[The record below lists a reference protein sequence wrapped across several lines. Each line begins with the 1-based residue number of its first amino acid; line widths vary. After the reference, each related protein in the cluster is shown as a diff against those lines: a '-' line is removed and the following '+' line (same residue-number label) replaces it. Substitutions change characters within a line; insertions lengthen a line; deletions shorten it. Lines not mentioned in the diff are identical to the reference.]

1 MLDIRALSFSY
12 GSIRAVKGISM
23 TIAEGELVTLI
34 GSNGAGKT
42 TVLKNISG
50 LLHPAGGTITFRG
63 RDITRTPAYR
73 HAAMDLIHVPEGRQI
88 FAKMTV
94 EENLRMGGYFVRN
107 RGEYQRRSEQVMELF
122 PLLAQRRRQG
132 AGSLSG
138 GEQQMLAI
146 ARALMGNPKL
156 LLLDEPS
163 LGLSPIMTGQ
173 VFTVIKDL
181 KHRGITI
188 LLVEQNAYEALQI
201 SDRAYIL
208 ETGEITMEGR
218 SADFINNPDI
228 KKAYLGGTS

>member
-1 MLDIRALSFSY
+1 MLEIRDLDFSY

-23 TIAEGELVTLI
+23 SIARGELVTLI

-50 LLHPAGGTITFRG
+50 LLRPSGGSISYRG
-63 RDITRTPAYR
+63 RDITQLPAHR
-73 HAAMDLIHVPEGRQI
+73 HASMDLIHVPEGRQI
-88 FAKMTV
+88 FARMTV
-94 EENLRMGGYFVRN
+94 EENLRMGAYFIRD
-107 RGEYQRRSEQVMELF
+107 RGEYKRRAEQALALF
-122 PLLAQRRRQG
+122 PPLARRRRQG

-146 ARALMGNPKL
+146 ARALMGNPQL

-163 LGLSPIMTGQ
+163 LGLSPIMTEQ
-173 VFTVIKDL
+173 VFAVIGDL
-181 KHRGITI
+181 KQRGITI
-188 LLVEQNAYEALQI
+188 LLVEQNAYEALRI

-208 ETGEITMEGR
+208 ETGEITMAGR

-228 KKAYLGGTS
+228 KKAYLGGI

>member
-1 MLDIRALSFSY
+1 MLEIRDLNFSY

-42 TVLKNISG
+42 TILKNISG
-50 LLHPAGGTITFRG
+50 LLRPSGGTISFLG
-63 RDITRTPAYR
+63 QDITRLPAHR

-88 FAKMTV
+88 FARMTV
-94 EENLRMGGYFVRN
+94 EENLRMGGYFIRD
-107 RGEYQRRSEQVMELF
+107 RREYRRRAEQALELF
-122 PLLAQRRRQG
+122 PPLTRRRHQG

-173 VFTVIKDL
+173 VFSVIGDL
-181 KHRGITI
+181 KGRGITI

-208 ETGEITMEGR
+208 ETGKITMEGI
-218 SADFINNPDI
+218 SADFINNEEI
-228 KKAYLGGTS
+228 KKAYLGGI

>member
-1 MLDIRALSFSY
+1 MLEIRNLDFSY
-12 GSIRAVKGISM
+12 GSIRAVRGISM

-50 LLHPAGGTITFRG
+50 LLRPSGGTISFRG
-63 RDITRTPAYR
+63 KDITRLPACR

-88 FAKMTV
+88 FARMTV
-94 EENLRMGGYFVRN
+94 EENLRLGGYSIRGQ
-107 RGEYQRRSEQVMELF
+107 GEYKRRAEQALELF
-122 PLLAQRRRQG
+122 PPLIRRRRQG

-163 LGLSPIMTGQ
+163 LGLSPIMTEQ
-173 VFTVIKDL
+173 VFAVIGDL
-181 KHRGITI
+181 KRRGITI
-188 LLVEQNAYEALQI
+188 LLVEQNAYEALRI

-208 ETGEITMEGR
+208 ETGVITLEGR

-228 KKAYLGGTS
+228 KKAYLGGE

>member
-1 MLDIRALSFSY
+1 MLEIRNLDFSY
-12 GSIRAVKGISM
+12 GAIRAVKGISM

-50 LLHPAGGTITFRG
+50 LLRPSGGTISFLG
-63 RDITRTPAYR
+63 KDITRLPAYR

-94 EENLRMGGYFVRN
+94 EENLRLGGYSIRDQ
-107 RGEYQRRSEQVMELF
+107 GKYKRRVEQALELF
-122 PLLAQRRRQG
+122 PPLTRRRRQG

-138 GEQQMLAI
+138 GDQQMLAI

-173 VFTVIKDL
+173 VFSVIGDL
-181 KHRGITI
+181 KRRGITI
-188 LLVEQNAYEALQI
+188 LLVEQNAYEALRI

-228 KKAYLGGTS
+228 KKAYLGGR

>member
-23 TIAEGELVTLI
+23 TITEGELVTLI

-50 LLHPAGGTITFRG
+50 LLHPSGGTISFRG
-63 RDITRTPAYR
+63 KDITRTPAYR

-122 PLLAQRRRQG
+122 PLLAQRRHQG

-163 LGLSPIMTGQ
+163 LGLSPIMTEQ

-208 ETGEITMEGR
+208 ETGEITMEGK

-228 KKAYLGGTS
+228 KKAYLGGAS